1 MNVIIFGA
9 TGMVGQ
15 GALRECLLDPDVE
28 RVFCVGRSLSGQ
40 RHEKLREF
48 AQPDLRDLSA
58 IDSALSGFHA
68 CFYCLGASAAGMS
81 EDRYTRVTYDLTLA
95 VARTLAPRNP
105 ELTFIYVSGTGT
117 DSTERG
123 RVMWA
128 RVKGRTENALLAFGF
143 KAAYMF
149 RPAVILPMHGAKSR
163 TTLYRVAY
171 AMMTPFMPLVRA
183 AFPKYV
189 TTTEAVARAMLRVA
203 REGYP
208 TPILENA
215 DIIEAGR

>member
-15 GALRECLLDPDVE
+15 GVLRECLLDPGIE
-28 RVFCVGRSLSGQ
+28 RVLSVGRSLTGQ

-48 AQPDLRDLSA
+48 AQPELRDLSA
-58 IDSALSGFHA
+58 IDSALSGFDA
-68 CFYCLGASAAGMS
+68 CFFSLGVSAAGMS
-81 EDRYTRVTYDLTLA
+81 EERYTRLTYDLTLDIA
-95 VARTLAPRNP
+95 KTLLAHNP
-105 ELTFIYVSGTGT
+105 DMTFIYVSGMGT

-123 RVMWA
+123 RAMWA
-128 RVKGRTENALLAFGF
+128 RVKGRTENALLGLGF

-149 RPAVILPMHGAKSR
+149 RPAAILPMHGIKSR
-163 TTLYRVAY
+163 TAWYRVVY
-171 AMMTPFMPLVRA
+171 LIMTPLFPALRA

-203 REGYP
+203 REGFP
-208 TPILENA
+208 KPILENT